1 LIQIIK
7 ELNIEVTKPN
17 IIQAIVAKQYDMNTR
32 FLKVTLMDCGTRID
46 VPKTSTAKVV
56 INAERPDGQSKGF
69 DGVINEDGTVTV
81 PLHSWML
88 ELEGTV
94 ICDVSVIDTKV
105 DDEKKLTTTSF
116 NLIVE
121 KAAYGGD
128 DVTNDPQYDVLL
140 ELIEKVENLSGGEG
154 GPVDQTYNPESSNA
168 QSGKAVAE
176 ALKDIDIS
184 GIDVSNKM
192 DKFGLVFFL
201 ANEKDPS
208 KIDKTY
214 LGIDS
219 PELILSQ
226 IIEESG
232 EDTSVILKG
241 VSTPS
246 NASNDA
252 VANKGYVDTAIGD
265 IDSAL
270 DSIIA
275 IQNSILGG
283 GA

>member
-1 LIQIIK
+1 MA
-7 ELNIEVTKPN
+7 N
-17 IIQAIVAKQYDMNTR
+17 
-32 FLKVTLMDCGTRID
+32 
-46 VPKTSTAKVV
+46 V
-56 INAERPDGQSKGF
+56 INAKAYHLLRRDTLKNWQEENPLLKAGEICLVTDAEDSSKL
-69 DGVINEDGTVTV
+69 IK
-81 PLHSWML
+81 
-88 ELEGTV
+88 
-94 ICDVSVIDTKV
+94 IC
-105 DDEKKLTTTSF
+105 
-116 NLIVE
+116 
-121 KAAYGGD
+121 
-128 DVTNDPQYDVLL
+128 
-140 ELIEKVENLSGGEG
+140 
-154 GPVDQTYNPESSNA
+154 
-168 QSGKAVAE
+168 
-176 ALKDIDIS
+176 LKDDTRWSEVDYFSPAQIDIPE
-184 GIDVSNKM
+184 IDVSGKM
-192 DKFGLVFFL
+192 DKFGEVFFL

-252 VANKGYVDTAIGD
+252 VANKGYVDTAIGN
-265 IDSAL
+265 IDTAL